1 MLCQH
6 KNAFSSTKTC
16 IWALWSAV
24 ELVLKTWVAV
34 SAPRGHKKCHTEK
47 AFSCH
52 VISLYSPVLK
62 DVLRYRDVCLSPC
75 LSKWDK
81 IPGHFQIHI
90 GLPIA
95 AHTHFLLVY
104 VVAVQSKH
112 AIFIDFRQLLS
123 GNTPVRPLVMCS
135 SLLWL
140 WSFTGTGSAEDDQRA
155 GNLVSFW
162 ASQCTS
168 WRHSLFFDPS
178 QLTYHNSIGL

>member
-1 MLCQH
+1 MLCHH

-16 IWALWSAV
+16 ISALWSAV

-34 SAPRGHKKCHTEK
+34 SAPCGHKKCHTEK

-52 VISLYSPVLK
+52 VVSLYSPVLK

-104 VVAVQSKH
+104 VVTVQSKH
-112 AIFIDFRQLLS
+112 AIFIDFQQLLS
-123 GNTPVRPLVMCS
+123 GSTPVRWCAAACCGFGVSLAQDLLRMTKELATWCRFELHSAPLEGTAY
-135 SLLWL
+135 SLIP
-140 WSFTGTGSAEDDQRA
+140 
-155 GNLVSFW
+155 VS
-162 ASQCTS
+162 CHT
-168 WRHSLFFDPS
+168 
-178 QLTYHNSIGL
+178 TIV